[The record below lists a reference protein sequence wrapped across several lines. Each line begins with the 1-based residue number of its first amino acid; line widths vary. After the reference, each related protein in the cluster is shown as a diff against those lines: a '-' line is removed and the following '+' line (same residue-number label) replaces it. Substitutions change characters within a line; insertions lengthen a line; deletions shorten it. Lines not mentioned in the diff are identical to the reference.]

1 MLRRL
6 PGPWRGQRLSD
17 GLGSAAGDP
26 PVFGGRLNADA
37 VLSPVSSGI
46 SRRVTATLRSADER
60 DGRAPLDS
68 GSVLVVD
75 DCRIRRDLTE
85 QHMGRSAADVRC
97 AWNIESLC
105 DELDRC
111 RPDVILLNMS
121 CHDAD
126 ALLHRSTETCGASKV
141 IAWGIREVD
150 ETTIVRCV
158 EAGVDG
164 YHLRCQ
170 TLDELVATTRTVL
183 DGESAC
189 PPMVSAVLLR
199 RVSQLAAER
208 GAPPNDVL
216 LTVREEEVISMLG
229 MGLSNREIAGR
240 LFITEHTVKNH
251 VHNLLTKLGARSRA
265 EAVAIYR
272 EYVPR
277 RGSSE

>member
-1 MLRRL
+1 
-6 PGPWRGQRLSD
+6 
-17 GLGSAAGDP
+17 
-26 PVFGGRLNADA
+26 
-37 VLSPVSSGI
+37 
-46 SRRVTATLRSADER
+46 
-60 DGRAPLDS
+60 
-68 GSVLVVD
+68 
-75 DCRIRRDLTE
+75 LTE
-85 QHMGRSAADVRC
+85 QCIGQAAAEVSC
-97 AWNIESLC
+97 AWDLDSLC
-105 DELDRC
+105 DELGQR
-111 RPDVILLNMS
+111 RPDAILLNMS

-126 ALLHRSTETCGASKV
+126 VLLRRCTDTCDASKV

-170 TLDELVATTRTVL
+170 TLDELITTTRTVL

-189 PPMVSAVLLR
+189 PPVVSAVLLR
-199 RVSQLAAER
+199 RVSQLAVQRAT
-208 GAPPNDVL
+208 PSDVL
-216 LTVREEEVISMLG
+216 LTVREEEVIDMLG

-240 LFITEHTVKNH
+240 MFITEHTVKNH

-277 RGSSE
+277 GGATA

>member
-1 MLRRL
+1 M
-6 PGPWRGQRLSD
+6 
-17 GLGSAAGDP
+17 
-26 PVFGGRLNADA
+26 
-37 VLSPVSSGI
+37 
-46 SRRVTATLRSADER
+46 
-60 DGRAPLDS
+60 
-68 GSVLVVD
+68 VVD

-85 QHMGRSAADVRC
+85 EHMAKSATDVRC
-97 AWNIESLC
+97 AWNMESLC
-105 DELDRC
+105 DELDRG

-126 ALLHRSTETCGASKV
+126 ALLRRSTDTCGVSKV

-158 EAGVDG
+158 ESGVDG

-170 TLDELVATTRTVL
+170 TLEELVSTTRTVL

-199 RVSQLAAER
+199 RVSQLAAAR
-208 GAPPNDVL
+208 GTTPNDVL
-216 LTVREEEVISMLG
+216 LTVREEEVITMLG
-229 MGLSNREIAGR
+229 IGLSNREIAGR

-265 EAVAIYR
+265 EAVAIHR
-272 EYVPR
+272 EHAPG
-277 RGSSE
+277 RGSVTQI